1 MPNVLD
7 GISNSSSGVIRSL
20 SDGIETFA
28 KSGPEI
34 GRAMAFIGPAIDFTT
49 QLSAGENVPNA
60 VIKSGVYA
68 VISIG
73 DMTTGMN
80 IIAAIGATIANV
92 IPSAAMLYLI

>member
-1 MPNVLD
+1 M
-7 GISNSSSGVIRSL
+7 